1 MIRMKKYPPIT
12 AEILNKWLTK
22 FLNGFS
28 CWSLRIYCRIRYN
41 YKIVGGQNY
50 RIASQFKA
58 SGGFILASNH
68 QAFLDIPLLVAS
80 LPAQYFVAF
89 MAKQELFSKPLG
101 NWFFSNSGTI
111 SVNRAQLE
119 KSTIK
124 AAKEALETPNWVM
137 AIFPEGTR
145 DGDGAVASVKGG
157 TTFISKLCKAPILPA
172 GIAIANKGKGFRPKV
187 FVVLKP
193 PISLEA
199 EETMEDY
206 TARFQQ
212 VLQQAREEAYAL
224 L

>member
-1 MIRMKKYPPIT
+1 MKKYPPIT
-12 AEILNKWLTK
+12 QEILNKPLSK

-28 CWSLRIYCRIRYN
+28 CWALRIYCRIRYN
-41 YKIVGGQNY
+41 YTVVGAENY
-50 RIASQFKA
+50 RLAAQVKA

-68 QAFLDIPLLVAS
+68 QAFIDIPLLVAS

-111 SVNRAQLE
+111 SVNRTQLE
-119 KSTIK
+119 KSTIR
-124 AAKEALETPNWVM
+124 ACKEALETPNWVM

-145 DGDGAVASVKGG
+145 QGDGSVANVKGG

-172 GIAIANKGKGFRPKV
+172 GIAIANQGKGFRPAV

-193 PISLEA
+193 PIDMA
-199 EETMEDY
+199 ADETMEQY
-206 TARFQQ
+206 TVRFQQ
-212 VLQQAREEAYAL
+212 VLQQAREEAVKL
-224 L
+224 INI

>member
-1 MIRMKKYPPIT
+1 MKKYPPIT
-12 AEILNKWLTK
+12 TEILNRWLTK
-22 FLNGFS
+22 LLNGFS
-28 CWSLRIYCRIRYN
+28 CWSLRIYCRIRYD
-41 YKIVGGQNY
+41 YTVVGGENY
-50 RIASQFKA
+50 RAAAKIKP
-58 SGGFILASNH
+58 SGSFILASNH

-80 LPAQYFVAF
+80 LPGRYFAAF
-89 MAKQELFSKPLG
+89 MAKQELFAKPFG

-111 SVNRAQLE
+111 SVNRTQLE
-119 KSTIK
+119 KSTIR

-145 DGDGAVASVKGG
+145 DGDGSVASVKGG

-172 GIAIANKGKGFRPKV
+172 GIAIANKGKGFRAKV
-187 FVVLKP
+187 FVVIKP

-199 EETMEDY
+199 DETMEAY

-212 VLQQAREEAYAL
+212 ILQQAREDAYAL

>member
-1 MIRMKKYPPIT
+1 MMKKYPPIT
-12 AEILNKWLTK
+12 AEILNRWLTK

-28 CWSLRIYCRIRYN
+28 CWCLRIYIRIRYN
-41 YKIVGGQNY
+41 YKVVGGKNY
-50 RIASQFKA
+50 QQAAQFKS

-80 LPAQYFVAF
+80 LPARHFVAF

-111 SVNRAQLE
+111 SVNRTQLE

-124 AAKEALETPNWVM
+124 ACKEALETPNWVM

-145 DGDGAVASVKGG
+145 DGDGSVSSVKGG

-187 FVVLKP
+187 FVVIKP
-193 PISLEA
+193 PIYLEA
-199 EETMEDY
+199 DETMEAY

-212 VLQQAREEAYAL
+212 VLQEAREEAYTL

>member
-1 MIRMKKYPPIT
+1 MMKKYPPIT
-12 AEILNKWLTK
+12 TEILNRWLTK

-41 YKIVGGQNY
+41 YKVVGGKNY
-50 RIASQFKA
+50 QQAALFKS

-80 LPAQYFVAF
+80 LPARYFAAF

-111 SVNRAQLE
+111 SVNRTQLE

-124 AAKEALETPNWVM
+124 ACKEALETPNWVM

-145 DGDGAVASVKGG
+145 DGDGSVSSVKGG

-187 FVVLKP
+187 FVVIKP
-193 PISLEA
+193 PIYLEPD
-199 EETMEDY
+199 ETMEAY

-212 VLQQAREEAYAL
+212 VLQEAREEAYTL